1 MKLDFGLSD
10 GMLPDE
16 MRSAWN
22 HKFSLT
28 YSVTLSTGELET
40 TLVVRNVDST
50 TWDFKVLFH
59 TYLKIDVRM
68 MEESEFIPKH
78 LLTPLG

>member
-10 GMLPDE
+10 GMLPE
-16 MRSAWN
+16 EIRTAWN

-28 YSVTLSTGELET
+28 YSVTLSTEELET

-68 MEESEFIPKH
+68 TEQPK
-78 LLTPLG
+78 LNAKDFAK